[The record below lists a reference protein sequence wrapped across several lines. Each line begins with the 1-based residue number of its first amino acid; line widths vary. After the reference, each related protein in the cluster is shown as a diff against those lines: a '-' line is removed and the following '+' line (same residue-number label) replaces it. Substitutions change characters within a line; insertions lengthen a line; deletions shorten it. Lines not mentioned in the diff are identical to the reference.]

1 MRKQQ
6 SGKSLFVI
14 SCGLVGLVVAS
25 ASVLI
30 SVGGYAVIDQINIT
44 VPESCTVE
52 GTIEPGEDHTKTMQ
66 NGQYAT
72 GIGTT
77 TFKTYCNDN
86 GGYAI
91 YAVGYSADTIGN
103 TLMKHNT
110 SSTYDFNTGTATSG
124 NTSNW
129 AMKLTA
135 VTGTYAPTI
144 HSDAN
149 GSFASQNYHVV
160 PNEYTKV
167 VSFPSN
173 TDLPA
178 NASGVV
184 GSGFTST
191 YAVWV
196 STTQVAGTY
205 TGKVKYTLVHPS
217 TAEAPTYP
225 QSTEA
230 GCIRYYPNGSNVE
243 GTMGCQPVTDSDTSI
258 MLLASNFSRTGYGF
272 AGWSTTHDYSDSA
285 GFLGPQEEI
294 SFAAGQYTGSN
305 PGLSLYAHWVKSAG
319 NLQGW
324 TGCSSMTS
332 GSVTALT
339 DQRDGETYAVAKLA
353 DDKCWMI
360 ENLRLESTNSDNSTG
375 ALAQGYSTSTNFSG
389 LAAAES
395 GNFAESTTANSLYYS
410 GTQSGS
416 ASIDIGTTNYPA
428 YRMPRYNNY
437 NHQASSAN
445 RPQNPTANSATNST
459 TRASMYSYGNYY
471 NYHASIAAN
480 SIAPGISAST
490 SLCPAGW
497 HLPSGGQAFSS
508 ESTTQINVTGNPS
521 TYREFY
527 YLGYAIMGKNL
538 TAYEDNP
545 NNGTS
550 YYGGNTT
557 NANGD
562 TANKAFRKYPNN
574 FIYSGYLSG
583 STTSSLGSYGGYW
596 ASTSRS
602 SYWAND
608 LEFGLLS
615 VYPGTGYF
623 YRYLGQS
630 VRCLSSS

>member
-1 MRKQQ
+1 MSK
-6 SGKSLFVI
+6 KVSLDFWGIGIVI
-14 SCGLVGLVVAS
+14 GVTTLAGMLLTLSNTNAVV
-25 ASVLI
+25 
-30 SVGGYAVIDQINIT
+30 DRINIT

-205 TGKVKYTLVHPS
+205 TGKVKYTLVHPA
-217 TAEAPTYP
+217 TEIPLFP
-225 QSTEA
+225 QITEA
-230 GCIRYYPNGSNVE
+230 GCISYYPNGSNVE
-243 GTMGCQPVTDSDTSI
+243 GTMGCQPVTDSDTSTT
-258 MLLASNFSRTGYGF
+258 LLASNFSRQGYGF
-272 AGWSTTHDYSDSA
+272 AGWSKTYDYSDST
-285 GFLGPQEEI
+285 GFLGPQEDI
-294 SFAAGQYTGSN
+294 TFTAGQYTGSN
-305 PGLSLYAHWVKSAG
+305 NGLSLYARWVKSVG
-319 NLQGW
+319 SIQGW
-324 TGCSSMTS
+324 TGCANLAS
-332 GSVTALT
+332 GAVTALT

-353 DDKCWMI
+353 DGNCWMI
-360 ENLRLESTNSDNSTG
+360 ENLRLENIAEHNSDGT
-375 ALAQGYSTSTNFSG
+375 LAQGYDASFVGLASPEVASLFTDIATANTLYSTDGSTNI
-389 LAAAES
+389 
-395 GNFAESTTANSLYYS
+395 TI
-410 GTQSGS
+410 SGS
-416 ASIDIGTTNYPA
+416 FQG
-428 YRMPRYNNY
+428 YRIPRFNNI
-437 NHQASSAN
+437 NTPSNATD
-445 RPQNPTANSATNST
+445 RPTNPTTNSATNST
-459 TRASMYSYGNYY
+459 SNASMYSYGNYY
-471 NYHASIAAN
+471 TWAAAIADTSDYSSDDHNTTSI
-480 SIAPGISAST
+480 
-490 SLCPAGW
+490 CPTGW
-497 HLPSGGQAFSS
+497 RIP
-508 ESTTQINVTGNPS
+508 TGNFDN
-521 TYREFY
+521 EY
-527 YLGYAIMGKNL
+527 YALNIAV
-538 TAYEDNP
+538 
-545 NNGTS
+545 NNSSQSSAAASKG
-550 YYGGNTT
+550 
-557 NANGD
+557 
-562 TANKAFRKYPNN
+562 FRAYPNN
-574 FIYSGYLSG
+574 FIYSGYIINGSVGGRGSSG
-583 STTSSLGSYGGYW
+583 RYQSSTTVNNYDSFYLSVNPSSLLSTVSYHKYYGW
-596 ASTSRS
+596 AIRCVTSG
-602 SYWAND
+602 A
-608 LEFGLLS
+608 
-615 VYPGTGYF
+615 
-623 YRYLGQS
+623 
-630 VRCLSSS
+630 